1 MKSDGKQ
8 DDIQQTATSRIW
20 TWVWTSCPSG
30 GAAWTGGVLQFLL
43 FMSFM
48 FSNVFTSLPFLC
60 QYIFLLSFVSFYSHR
75 ALTDVI
81 VNGGQSSKDLSN
93 INILIEVIAAHLSK
107 GTRAE
112 SKLSSAIRSEV
123 CFVQKCCV
131 GLISLWRNVFVSQT
145 PKTLTKEY
153 VASWN
158 LLVNISKR
166 QDCALH
172 MNAEHFWD
180 DS

>member
-20 TWVWTSCPSG
+20 TWVRTSCPSG

-60 QYIFLLSFVSFYSHR
+60 QYIFLLFFVSFSSNR

-81 VNGGQSSKDLSN
+81 VNSSLKRSLKYKHFNRSYCGSSFKRDTSRKANYHQPSDQKSASYRSVVLDSSVSGG
-93 INILIEVIAAHLSK
+93 
-107 GTRAE
+107 T
-112 SKLSSAIRSEV
+112 
-123 CFVQKCCV
+123 
-131 GLISLWRNVFVSQT
+131 SLCLKHQR
-145 PKTLTKEY
+145 
-153 VASWN
+153 
-158 LLVNISKR
+158 
-166 QDCALH
+166 H
-172 MNAEHFWD
+172 
-180 DS
+180 

>member
-60 QYIFLLSFVSFYSHR
+60 QNIFLLFFLSFSSNR

-112 SKLSSAIRSEV
+112 KQIIISHQIRSLLRTEV
-123 CFVQKCCV
+123 LCWSHQSLEERLCV
-131 GLISLWRNVFVSQT
+131 SN
-145 PKTLTKEY
+145 TKDTNQRIC
-153 VASWN
+153 S
-158 LLVNISKR
+158 
-166 QDCALH
+166 
-172 MNAEHFWD
+172 
-180 DS
+180 

>member
-30 GAAWTGGVLQFLL
+30 GTVWTGGVLQFLL

-60 QYIFLLSFVSFYSHR
+60 QYIFLLFFVSFYSNR

-81 VNGGQSSKDLSN
+81 VNSILKRSLKYKHFNRSYCGSSFKRDTSRKANYHQPSDQKSASYRSVVLDSSVSGG
-93 INILIEVIAAHLSK
+93 
-107 GTRAE
+107 T
-112 SKLSSAIRSEV
+112 
-123 CFVQKCCV
+123 
-131 GLISLWRNVFVSQT
+131 SLCLKHQR
-145 PKTLTKEY
+145 
-153 VASWN
+153 
-158 LLVNISKR
+158 
-166 QDCALH
+166 H
-172 MNAEHFWD
+172 
-180 DS
+180 

>member
-30 GAAWTGGVLQFLL
+30 GTVWTGGVLQFLL

-60 QYIFLLSFVSFYSHR
+60 QYIFLLFFVSFSSNR

-81 VNGGQSSKDLSN
+81 VNSSLKRSLKYKHFNRSYC
-93 INILIEVIAAHLSK
+93 
-107 GTRAE
+107 G
-112 SKLSSAIRSEV
+112 SSFKRDTSRKQIIISHQIRSLLRTEV
-123 CFVQKCCV
+123 LCWSHQSLEERLCV
-131 GLISLWRNVFVSQT
+131 SN
-145 PKTLTKEY
+145 TKDTNQRIC
-153 VASWN
+153 S
-158 LLVNISKR
+158 
-166 QDCALH
+166 
-172 MNAEHFWD
+172 
-180 DS
+180 

>member
-1 MKSDGKQ
+1 MKSDRIQ

-60 QYIFLLSFVSFYSHR
+60 QYIFSLSFVSFSSNR

-112 SKLSSAIRSEV
+112 KQIIISHQIRSLLRTEV
-123 CFVQKCCV
+123 LCWSHQSLEERLCV
-131 GLISLWRNVFVSQT
+131 SN
-145 PKTLTKEY
+145 TKDTNQRIC
-153 VASWN
+153 S
-158 LLVNISKR
+158 
-166 QDCALH
+166 
-172 MNAEHFWD
+172 
-180 DS
+180 

>member
-60 QYIFLLSFVSFYSHR
+60 QYIFLLFFVSFYSNR

-112 SKLSSAIRSEV
+112 KQIIISHQIRGLLRTEV
-123 CFVQKCCV
+123 LCWSHQSLEERLCV
-131 GLISLWRNVFVSQT
+131 SN
-145 PKTLTKEY
+145 TKDTNQRIC
-153 VASWN
+153 S
-158 LLVNISKR
+158 
-166 QDCALH
+166 
-172 MNAEHFWD
+172 
-180 DS
+180 

>member
-48 FSNVFTSLPFLC
+48 FSDVFTSLPFLC

-112 SKLSSAIRSEV
+112 KQIIISHQIRSLLRTEV
-123 CFVQKCCV
+123 LCWTHQSLEERLCV
-131 GLISLWRNVFVSQT
+131 SN
-145 PKTLTKEY
+145 TKDTNQRIC
-153 VASWN
+153 S
-158 LLVNISKR
+158 
-166 QDCALH
+166 
-172 MNAEHFWD
+172 
-180 DS
+180 

>member
-60 QYIFLLSFVSFYSHR
+60 QYIFSLSFVSFYSNR

-112 SKLSSAIRSEV
+112 KQIIISHQIRSLLRTEV
-123 CFVQKCCV
+123 LCWSHQSLEECLCV
-131 GLISLWRNVFVSQT
+131 SN
-145 PKTLTKEY
+145 TKDTNQRIC
-153 VASWN
+153 S
-158 LLVNISKR
+158 
-166 QDCALH
+166 
-172 MNAEHFWD
+172 
-180 DS
+180 

>member
-60 QYIFLLSFVSFYSHR
+60 QYIFLLFFVSFYSNR

-112 SKLSSAIRSEV
+112 KQIIISHQIRSLLRTEV
-123 CFVQKCCV
+123 LCWTHQSLEERLCV
-131 GLISLWRNVFVSQT
+131 SN
-145 PKTLTKEY
+145 TKDTNQRIC
-153 VASWN
+153 S
-158 LLVNISKR
+158 
-166 QDCALH
+166 
-172 MNAEHFWD
+172 
-180 DS
+180 

>member
-30 GAAWTGGVLQFLL
+30 GTVWTGGVLQFLL

-60 QYIFLLSFVSFYSHR
+60 QYIFLLFFVSFYSNR

-81 VNGGQSSKDLSN
+81 VNSSLKRSLKYKHFNRSYCGSSFKRDTSRKANYHQPSDQKSASYRSVVLDSSVSGG
-93 INILIEVIAAHLSK
+93 
-107 GTRAE
+107 T
-112 SKLSSAIRSEV
+112 
-123 CFVQKCCV
+123 
-131 GLISLWRNVFVSQT
+131 SLCLKHQR
-145 PKTLTKEY
+145 
-153 VASWN
+153 
-158 LLVNISKR
+158 
-166 QDCALH
+166 H
-172 MNAEHFWD
+172 
-180 DS
+180 

>member
-1 MKSDGKQ
+1 MTYSKRPQVGFELEFGPPVHRVAPHEQ
-8 DDIQQTATSRIW
+8 A
-20 TWVWTSCPSG
+20 VSCSFFY
-30 GAAWTGGVLQFLL
+30 LCLLCFLMFLL
-43 FMSFM
+43 ACLFFA
-48 FSNVFTSLPFLC
+48 VFCILLFKPCFDWCNRKRGSILKRSLK
-60 QYIFLLSFVSFYSHR
+60 YKH
-75 ALTDVI
+75 
-81 VNGGQSSKDLSN
+81 
-93 INILIEVIAAHLSK
+93 LIEVIAAHLSK

-172 MNAEHFWD
+172 MNAEHFGD

>member
-30 GAAWTGGVLQFLL
+30 GTVWTGGVLQFLL

-60 QYIFLLSFVSFYSHR
+60 QYIFLLFFVSFSSNR

-81 VNGGQSSKDLSN
+81 VNSSLKRSLKYKHFNRSYCGSSFKRDTSRKANYHQPSDQRSASYRSVVLVSSVSGG
-93 INILIEVIAAHLSK
+93 
-107 GTRAE
+107 T
-112 SKLSSAIRSEV
+112 
-123 CFVQKCCV
+123 
-131 GLISLWRNVFVSQT
+131 SLCLKHQR
-145 PKTLTKEY
+145 
-153 VASWN
+153 
-158 LLVNISKR
+158 
-166 QDCALH
+166 H
-172 MNAEHFWD
+172 
-180 DS
+180 

>member
-20 TWVWTSCPSG
+20 TWVRTSCPSG

-60 QYIFLLSFVSFYSHR
+60 QYIFLLFFVSFYSNR

-81 VNGGQSSKDLSN
+81 VNSILKRSLKYKHFNRSYCGSSFKRDTSRKANYHQPSDQKSASYRSVVLVSSVSGG
-93 INILIEVIAAHLSK
+93 
-107 GTRAE
+107 
-112 SKLSSAIRSEV
+112 
-123 CFVQKCCV
+123 
-131 GLISLWRNVFVSQT
+131 T
-145 PKTLTKEY
+145 PLCLKHQ
-153 VASWN
+153 
-158 LLVNISKR
+158 R
-166 QDCALH
+166 H
-172 MNAEHFWD
+172 
-180 DS
+180 

>member
-60 QYIFLLSFVSFYSHR
+60 QYIFSLSFVSFYSNR

-112 SKLSSAIRSEV
+112 KQIIISHQIRSLLRTEV
-123 CFVQKCCV
+123 LCWSHQSLEERLCV
-131 GLISLWRNVFVSQT
+131 SN
-145 PKTLTKEY
+145 TKDTNQRIC
-153 VASWN
+153 S
-158 LLVNISKR
+158 
-166 QDCALH
+166 
-172 MNAEHFWD
+172 
-180 DS
+180 

>member
-30 GAAWTGGVLQFLL
+30 GTVWTGGVLQFLL

-60 QYIFLLSFVSFYSHR
+60 QYIFLLFFVSFSSNR

-81 VNGGQSSKDLSN
+81 VNSILERSLKYKHFNRSYCGSSFKRDTSRKANYHQPSDQKSASYRSVVLVSSVSGG
-93 INILIEVIAAHLSK
+93 
-107 GTRAE
+107 T
-112 SKLSSAIRSEV
+112 
-123 CFVQKCCV
+123 
-131 GLISLWRNVFVSQT
+131 SLCLKHQR
-145 PKTLTKEY
+145 
-153 VASWN
+153 
-158 LLVNISKR
+158 
-166 QDCALH
+166 H
-172 MNAEHFWD
+172 
-180 DS
+180 

>member
-30 GAAWTGGVLQFLL
+30 GAAWTGGILQFLL

-60 QYIFLLSFVSFYSHR
+60 QYIFLLFFVSFYSNR

-112 SKLSSAIRSEV
+112 KQIIISHQIRSLLRTEV
-123 CFVQKCCV
+123 LCWSHQSLEERLCV
-131 GLISLWRNVFVSQT
+131 SN
-145 PKTLTKEY
+145 TKDTNQRIC
-153 VASWN
+153 S
-158 LLVNISKR
+158 
-166 QDCALH
+166 
-172 MNAEHFWD
+172 
-180 DS
+180 

>member
-112 SKLSSAIRSEV
+112 KQIIISHQIRSLLRTEV
-123 CFVQKCCV
+123 LCWSHQSLEERLCV
-131 GLISLWRNVFVSQT
+131 SN
-145 PKTLTKEY
+145 TKDTNQRIC
-153 VASWN
+153 S
-158 LLVNISKR
+158 
-166 QDCALH
+166 
-172 MNAEHFWD
+172 
-180 DS
+180 

>member
-60 QYIFLLSFVSFYSHR
+60 QNIFSLSFVSFYSNR

-81 VNGGQSSKDLSN
+81 VNSSLKRSLKYKHFNRSYCGSSFKRDTSRKANYHQPSDQKSASYRSVVLDSSVSGG
-93 INILIEVIAAHLSK
+93 
-107 GTRAE
+107 T
-112 SKLSSAIRSEV
+112 
-123 CFVQKCCV
+123 
-131 GLISLWRNVFVSQT
+131 SLCLKHQR
-145 PKTLTKEY
+145 
-153 VASWN
+153 
-158 LLVNISKR
+158 
-166 QDCALH
+166 H
-172 MNAEHFWD
+172 
-180 DS
+180 

>member
-60 QYIFLLSFVSFYSHR
+60 QNIFSLSFVSFYSNR

-112 SKLSSAIRSEV
+112 KQIIISHQIRSLLRTEV
-123 CFVQKCCV
+123 LCWSHQSLEERLCV
-131 GLISLWRNVFVSQT
+131 SN
-145 PKTLTKEY
+145 TKDTNQRIC
-153 VASWN
+153 S
-158 LLVNISKR
+158 
-166 QDCALH
+166 
-172 MNAEHFWD
+172 
-180 DS
+180 

>member
-60 QYIFLLSFVSFYSHR
+60 QYIFLLFFVSFSSNR

-81 VNGGQSSKDLSN
+81 VNSSLKRSLKYKHFNRSYCGSSFKRDTSRKANYHQPSDQRSASYRSVVLVSSVSGG
-93 INILIEVIAAHLSK
+93 
-107 GTRAE
+107 T
-112 SKLSSAIRSEV
+112 
-123 CFVQKCCV
+123 
-131 GLISLWRNVFVSQT
+131 SLCLKHQR
-145 PKTLTKEY
+145 
-153 VASWN
+153 
-158 LLVNISKR
+158 
-166 QDCALH
+166 H
-172 MNAEHFWD
+172 
-180 DS
+180 

>member
-30 GAAWTGGVLQFLL
+30 GTVWTGGVLQFLL

-60 QYIFLLSFVSFYSHR
+60 QYIFLLFFVSFYSNR

-81 VNGGQSSKDLSN
+81 VNSILKRSLKYKH
-93 INILIEVIAAHLSK
+93 LIEVIAAHLSK

-112 SKLSSAIRSEV
+112 KQIIISHQIRSLLRTEV
-123 CFVQKCCV
+123 LCWTHQSLEERLCV
-131 GLISLWRNVFVSQT
+131 SN
-145 PKTLTKEY
+145 TKDTNQRIC
-153 VASWN
+153 S
-158 LLVNISKR
+158 
-166 QDCALH
+166 
-172 MNAEHFWD
+172 
-180 DS
+180 

>member
-30 GAAWTGGVLQFLL
+30 GAAWTGGILQFLL

-60 QYIFLLSFVSFYSHR
+60 QYIFLLFFVSFYSNR

-112 SKLSSAIRSEV
+112 KQIIISHQIRGLLRTEV
-123 CFVQKCCV
+123 LCWSHQSLEERLCV
-131 GLISLWRNVFVSQT
+131 SN
-145 PKTLTKEY
+145 TKDTNQRIC
-153 VASWN
+153 S
-158 LLVNISKR
+158 
-166 QDCALH
+166 
-172 MNAEHFWD
+172 
-180 DS
+180 

>member
-30 GAAWTGGVLQFLL
+30 GTVWTGGVLQFLL

-60 QYIFLLSFVSFYSHR
+60 QYIFLLFFVSFSSNR

-81 VNGGQSSKDLSN
+81 VNSSLKRSLKYKHFNRSYCGSSFKRDTSRKANYHQPSDQKSASYRSVVLDSSVSGG
-93 INILIEVIAAHLSK
+93 
-107 GTRAE
+107 T
-112 SKLSSAIRSEV
+112 
-123 CFVQKCCV
+123 
-131 GLISLWRNVFVSQT
+131 SLCLKHQR
-145 PKTLTKEY
+145 
-153 VASWN
+153 
-158 LLVNISKR
+158 
-166 QDCALH
+166 H
-172 MNAEHFWD
+172 
-180 DS
+180 

>member
-60 QYIFLLSFVSFYSHR
+60 QYIFLLFFVSFYSNR

-112 SKLSSAIRSEV
+112 KQIIISHQIRSLLRTEV
-123 CFVQKCCV
+123 LCWSHQSLEERLCV
-131 GLISLWRNVFVSQT
+131 SN
-145 PKTLTKEY
+145 TKDTNQRIC
-153 VASWN
+153 S
-158 LLVNISKR
+158 
-166 QDCALH
+166 
-172 MNAEHFWD
+172 
-180 DS
+180 

>member
-30 GAAWTGGVLQFLL
+30 GAAWTGGVLLFLL
-43 FMSFM
+43 FTSFM

-60 QYIFLLSFVSFYSHR
+60 QYIFLLSFVSFYSNR

-112 SKLSSAIRSEV
+112 KQIIISHQIRSLLRTEV
-123 CFVQKCCV
+123 LCWSHQSLEERLCV
-131 GLISLWRNVFVSQT
+131 SN
-145 PKTLTKEY
+145 TKDTNQRIC
-153 VASWN
+153 S
-158 LLVNISKR
+158 
-166 QDCALH
+166 
-172 MNAEHFWD
+172 
-180 DS
+180 

>member
-60 QYIFLLSFVSFYSHR
+60 QYIFLLFFVSFYSNR

-81 VNGGQSSKDLSN
+81 VNSILKRSLKYKHFNRSYCGSSFKRDTSRKANYHQPSDQKSASYRSVVLDSSVSGG
-93 INILIEVIAAHLSK
+93 
-107 GTRAE
+107 T
-112 SKLSSAIRSEV
+112 
-123 CFVQKCCV
+123 
-131 GLISLWRNVFVSQT
+131 SLCLKHQR
-145 PKTLTKEY
+145 
-153 VASWN
+153 
-158 LLVNISKR
+158 
-166 QDCALH
+166 H
-172 MNAEHFWD
+172 
-180 DS
+180 

>member
-20 TWVWTSCPSG
+20 TWVRTSCPSG

-48 FSNVFTSLPFLC
+48 FSNVFASLPFLC
-60 QYIFLLSFVSFYSHR
+60 QYILLFFVSFYSNR

-112 SKLSSAIRSEV
+112 KQIIISHQIRSLLRTEV
-123 CFVQKCCV
+123 LCWTHQSLEERLCV
-131 GLISLWRNVFVSQT
+131 SN
-145 PKTLTKEY
+145 TKDTNQRIC
-153 VASWN
+153 S
-158 LLVNISKR
+158 
-166 QDCALH
+166 
-172 MNAEHFWD
+172 
-180 DS
+180 

>member
-30 GAAWTGGVLQFLL
+30 GTVWTGGVLQFLL

-60 QYIFLLSFVSFYSHR
+60 QYIFLLFFVSFYSNR

-81 VNGGQSSKDLSN
+81 VNSILKRSLKYKHFNRSYCGSSFKRDTSRKANYHQPSDQKSASYRSVVLVSSVSGG
-93 INILIEVIAAHLSK
+93 
-107 GTRAE
+107 T
-112 SKLSSAIRSEV
+112 
-123 CFVQKCCV
+123 
-131 GLISLWRNVFVSQT
+131 SLCLKHQR
-145 PKTLTKEY
+145 
-153 VASWN
+153 
-158 LLVNISKR
+158 
-166 QDCALH
+166 H
-172 MNAEHFWD
+172 
-180 DS
+180 

>member
-1 MKSDGKQ
+1 MKSDRIQ

-60 QYIFLLSFVSFYSHR
+60 QYIFSLSFVSFSSNR

-81 VNGGQSSKDLSN
+81 VNSSLKRSLKYKHFNRSYCGSSFKRDTSRKANYHQPSDQKSASYRSVVLVSSVSGG
-93 INILIEVIAAHLSK
+93 
-107 GTRAE
+107 T
-112 SKLSSAIRSEV
+112 
-123 CFVQKCCV
+123 
-131 GLISLWRNVFVSQT
+131 SLCLKHQR
-145 PKTLTKEY
+145 
-153 VASWN
+153 
-158 LLVNISKR
+158 
-166 QDCALH
+166 H
-172 MNAEHFWD
+172 
-180 DS
+180 